1 MEPSPWRWDLAWEEL
16 ASVAAMSL
24 AYAAAVARYGASPAR
39 IAAFAG
45 SQLLVLA
52 VSVTPLATLALE
64 YLLSAHLLQ
73 NVVLAEWAPAL
84 AVLGMS
90 ARMAAR
96 LARVGVVRAL
106 TRPVVALPLWV
117 LSYALWHVPAAYD
130 AALRHH
136 LLLHLEHA
144 TYFGAGL
151 LLWWPLV
158 HRDPWPLANGA
169 KATYAFAAFL
179 LASPLGLLLTFLP
192 EPVYRFYEDA
202 PRIWGL
208 APLADQQLAGV
219 LMSASEAIVFFA
231 VFTFFFLRFLAEE
244 AEPPAHAGRDA

>member
-1 MEPSPWRWDLAWEEL
+1 MDPSPWSWNPAWDEL
-16 ASVAAMSL
+16 AVVAAMSL
-24 AYAAAVARYGASPAR
+24 AYAAAVRRYGASPAR

-45 SQLLVLA
+45 GQLLVLA
-52 VSVTPLATLALE
+52 VSVTPLATLALY

-84 AVLGMS
+84 AVLGLS
-90 ARMAAR
+90 APMAAR
-96 LARVGVVRAL
+96 VADIGIARAL
-106 TRPVVALPLWV
+106 TRPTVALPLWV
-117 LSYALWHVPAAYD
+117 VSYALWHVPALYD

-158 HRDPWPLANGA
+158 HATPWQLSSAG

-192 EPVYRFYEDA
+192 EPVYRFYEEA
-202 PRIWGL
+202 PHIWGL
-208 APLADQQLAGV
+208 APLTDQQIAGV
-219 LMSASEAIVFFA
+219 VMSVSEAVVFFG
-231 VFTFFFLRFLAEE
+231 VFAFFFLRFLAEE
-244 AEPPAHAGRDA
+244 AEPAAQTSRDA

>member
-1 MEPSPWRWDLAWEEL
+1 MC
-16 ASVAAMSL
+16 VG
-24 AYAAAVARYGASPAR
+24 YAAAVRRYGASPAQ
-39 IAAFAG
+39 IAAFGTA
-45 SQLLVLA
+45 QLLVLA
-52 VSVTPLATLALE
+52 VSVTPVATLALN

-84 AVLGMS
+84 AVLGLS
-90 ARMAAR
+90 APMAAAA
-96 LARVGVVRAL
+96 ARVGVVRAL
-106 TRPVVALPLWV
+106 TRPVVALALWV
-117 LSYALWHVPAAYD
+117 LSYALWHVPALYD

-136 LLLHLEHA
+136 LLLHLEHG

-158 HRDPWPLANGA
+158 HARPWQLSSGG

-192 EPVYRFYEDA
+192 EPVYDFYEEA

-208 APLADQQLAGV
+208 APLADQQIAGV
-219 LMSASEAIVFFA
+219 VMSASEAIVFFA
-231 VFTFFFLRFLAEE
+231 VFAFFFLRFLAEE
-244 AEPPAHAGRDA
+244 AEPAARPSGDA